1 MEPGLYARL
10 HDLQEGALLPRPRQL
25 RPARQDCKGLDII
38 YDTSYDT
45 MMYRCSVLKSSTS
58 TWTSTRLSST
68 PDSLISLED
77 TAGKGVTYHSKLVLT
92 THPLRWERFVHSENQ
107 HLVSPEA
114 LDFLDKLLRRVS
126 YGLEPASTLI
136 RSYLC
141 FQRMRHNKFDPQVRS
156 PRETDC
162 PGGDGA
168 RLLLPSD

>member
-168 RLLLPSD
+168 CLLLPSD